1 MNNSTLFKQA
11 HAMTKQ
17 VIKQGDNYNV
27 TFGLCLKAIKA
38 KNEQVK
44 KDNVAFTSISLF
56 MVLAILAVAVGSGV
70 IAVISV
76 FISVLTL
83 IGYSLQN
90 EIKQLKKV
98 FTADNIAGAFIVLP
112 IVFMFAYLLI
122 AIIAYRPIY

>member
-17 VIKQGDNYNV
+17 IIKKDDNYNV

-44 KDNVAFTSISLF
+44 KDNFVFSSISLF
-56 MVLAILAVAVGSGV
+56 MVLAILAVVVGSGV

-90 EIKQLKKV
+90 KLKQLKKV
-98 FTADNIAGAFIVLP
+98 FTAENVAGAFIVLP
-112 IVFMFAYLLI
+112 LVVMFLYFLVV
-122 AIIAYRPIY
+122 IIAYRPIY

>member
-1 MNNSTLFKQA
+1 MNNSQLFKQA
-11 HAMTKQ
+11 HAMTRQ
-17 VIKQGDNYNV
+17 VIKDGDDYKT
-27 TFGLCLKAIKA
+27 TFGLCLKAVKA

-56 MVLAILAVAVGSGV
+56 MVLAILAVVVGSGV

-90 EIKQLKKV
+90 ELKQLKKV
-98 FTADNIAGAFIVLP
+98 FTAENIAGVFVVLP

-122 AIIAYRPIY
+122 AIIAYSPTY

>member
-17 VIKQGDNYNV
+17 IIKKDDNYNV

-44 KDNVAFTSISLF
+44 KDNFVFSSISLF
-56 MVLAILAVAVGSGV
+56 MVLAILAVVVGSGV

-90 EIKQLKKV
+90 ELKQLKKV
-98 FTADNIAGAFIVLP
+98 FTAENVAGAFIVLP
-112 IVFMFAYLLI
+112 LVVMFLYFLVV
-122 AIIAYRPIY
+122 IIAYRPIY